1 MTQQILKLAF
11 GEVTF
16 LDRIQIAE
24 INEGVLFD
32 IPENQEILDLARDRF
47 NEEKYGYISHRVN
60 SYSVNPI
67 IYMEAANFP
76 KLAAVAIVSSNPV
89 TRNTALIEKQ
99 FFKDKNAF
107 EVFETLEEAITWIKT
122 QL

>member
-1 MTQQILKLAF
+1 MTQSIIKLDF

-32 IPENQEILDLARDRF
+32 THENEQIINLARDRF
-47 NEEKYGYISHRVN
+47 KEEKYGYISHRVN

-67 IYMEAANFP
+67 IYMEAASFP
-76 KLAAVAIVSSNPV
+76 KLAALAIVSSNPV
-89 TRNTALIEKQ
+89 TRNTAQIEKR

-107 EVFETLEEAITWIKT
+107 EVFETLEEAIAWIKT
-122 QL
+122 HL